1 MTVRSI
7 PSAES
12 FTVEFKSDV
21 KRLSDDEIVE
31 AAICFANAVSG
42 TIYIGVE
49 DDGVI
54 SGLHKSRP
62 ADVTLLAAMISNR
75 TNPPVTAICREVI
88 ADGKRICVVEV
99 TKSTPITARSDG
111 LIKRRQLDSHGKP
124 QCVPFL
130 PPEFSSHAGDALQ
143 IDMSARPVAAS
154 TLDDFDPLQRQRLR
168 AIIARNPRSDK
179 ALTALADDEL
189 DGALKLTISESG
201 IRRPTLL
208 GLLLIGKTDSLRRLV
223 PSHEVLFQVM
233 QGTRVKVN
241 EASSAALVEIVEW
254 LDLLSKGVNV
264 EEEFNEGLFRIG
276 VARVDSE
283 ALREAINNALVHRDY
298 ARLGPVR
305 VCWEDERLT
314 ISNPGGFVAG
324 VNLNNLLTTEPR
336 PRNPALADAFKR
348 IGLVDR
354 TGRGVDLIFTGMLRF
369 GRPMPDYSESPSDLV
384 KLIISTTPA
393 DLAFVR
399 MVLNEEARG
408 AMALPVESLMIL
420 TALRVERRT
429 GMQQIAMQ
437 LQRSAPQTKAILEKL
452 VEAGLIE
459 AQGGNRNRQYMLS
472 PSVYRALGQRAEY
485 TRQAGFAPLQQAE
498 MVKNYLRDH
507 GSMKRADVANLC
519 RISPDEAGALLQE
532 MVKRGD
538 IVLEGLRRAAIYRL
552 APFAAPPT
560 STR

>member
-1 MTVRSI
+1 MISHPI
-7 PSAES
+7 PPTES
-12 FTVEFKSDV
+12 LMIEFKSDI
-21 KRLSDDEIVE
+21 KQLSDDEIVE
-31 AAICFANAVSG
+31 AAVCFANSSGG

-49 DDGVI
+49 DHGIVT
-54 SGLHKSRP
+54 GLHSSRP
-62 ADVTLLAAMISNR
+62 ADVSPLVAMISNR
-75 TNPPVTAICREVI
+75 TVPPVTATCREVI

-99 TKSTPITARSDG
+99 PKSIHLIARSDG

-130 PPEFSSHAGDALQ
+130 PHEFSSHAADALQ
-143 IDMSARPVAAS
+143 IDMSARAVAGS

-179 ALTALADDEL
+179 ALAALTDDEI
-189 DGALKLTISESG
+189 DGALKLTIADAG

-208 GLLLIGKTDSLRRLV
+208 GLLLVGKTDSLRRLV

-276 VARVDSE
+276 VARVDTE

-354 TGRGVDLIFTGMLRF
+354 TGRGVDLIFAGMLRF
-369 GRPMPDYSESPSDLV
+369 GRPAPDYSESISDLV
-384 KLIISTTPA
+384 KLSISTEPA

-399 MVLNEEARG
+399 MVLNEEARD
-408 AMALPVESLMIL
+408 AMTLPVESLMIL
-420 TALRVERRT
+420 TALRTARR
-429 GMQQIAMQ
+429 MDIRQIALQ
-437 LQRSAPQTKAILEKL
+437 LQRSDPQTKAILEQL
-452 VEAGLIE
+452 VEAGMIE
-459 AQGGNRNRQYMLS
+459 AQGGNRNRQYLLS
-472 PSVYRALGQRAEY
+472 PSVYRALGKRAEY

-498 MVKNYLRDH
+498 MIKNYLKEH
-507 GSMKRADVANLC
+507 GSMKRADVASLC

-538 IVLEGLRRAAIYRL
+538 IALEGLRRAATYRL
-552 APFAAPPT
+552 IPP
-560 STR
+560 SSISASAS

>member
-1 MTVRSI
+1 MTVQSI

-12 FTVEFKSDV
+12 FTVEFKSDL

-75 TNPPVTAICREVI
+75 TNPPVTAVCREVI
-88 ADGKRICVVEV
+88 AHGKRICVVEV
-99 TKSTPITARSDG
+99 IKSTPITARSDG

-130 PPEFSSHAGDALQ
+130 PHEFSSHAGDALQ
-143 IDMSARPVAAS
+143 IDMSARLVAAS

-179 ALTALADDEL
+179 ALAALADDEL

-399 MVLNEEARG
+399 MVLNEEARE

-420 TALRVERRT
+420 TALRVERR
-429 GMQQIAMQ
+429 GSMQQIAAQ

-472 PSVYRALGQRAEY
+472 PSVYRELGQRAEY

-498 MVKNYLRDH
+498 MVKNYLREH
-507 GSMKRADVANLC
+507 GSMKRADVASLC
-519 RISPDEAGALLQE
+519 RISPNEAGALLQE
-532 MVKRGD
+532 MVRRGD
-538 IVLEGLRRAAIYRL
+538 IALEGLRRAAIYKL
-552 APFAAPPT
+552 APLAAPLK
-560 STR
+560 SSN